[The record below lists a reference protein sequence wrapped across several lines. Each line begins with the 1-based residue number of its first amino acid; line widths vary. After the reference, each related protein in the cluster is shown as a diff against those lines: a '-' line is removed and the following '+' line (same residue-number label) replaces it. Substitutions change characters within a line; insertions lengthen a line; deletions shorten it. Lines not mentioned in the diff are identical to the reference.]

1 MKQFSKVILLLLSL
15 FLVRSLQAQSIVYFW
30 VEKQVNQR
38 EDSVMFLIHTT
49 GFVNARAFGCEMYF
63 DSLTF
68 TQDVINKTTIVANV
82 TSPSQMRLKY
92 KPHSIRF
99 FFLAKKNSPLISS
112 PGGVILTVSISLEV
126 PYVHST
132 FPRLAQW
139 RTGLVNELLQPI
151 PVSFSS
157 PIVDIQEKNDHSIIS
172 STLYPN
178 PSHGIYRMQISSRL
192 QQDIEFSLY
201 DILGRKVQTIYQPVT
216 VHHNQLTFDFQTLAK
231 GTYFLRMRYKDLQG
245 KFHTFVQKLV
255 KLQ

>member
-1 MKQFSKVILLLLSL
+1 MKQFSKIILLFSL
-15 FLVRSLQAQSIVYFW
+15 FLVRSLQAQSIVHFW

-38 EDSVMFLIHTT
+38 GDSVMFLIHTT
-49 GFVNARAFGCEMYF
+49 GFANAKAFGCEMYF

-68 TQDVINKTTIVANV
+68 TQDVINKTTIVSSAV
-82 TSPSQMRLKY
+82 PASQMRLKY

-99 FFLAKKNSPLISS
+99 FFLAKKNSPLLSS
-112 PGGVILTVSISLEV
+112 LGGVILTVSLPMEV

-132 FPRLAQW
+132 FPKLVQW

-172 STLYPN
+172 SALYPN
-178 PSHGIYRMQISSRL
+178 PSQGIYRMQISSML
-192 QQDIEFSLY
+192 QQDIEFLLY
-201 DILGRKVQTIYQPVT
+201 DILGRQVHTITQPVAIPN
-216 VHHNQLTFDFQTLAK
+216 NQLMFDFRTLAK

-245 KFHTFVQKLV
+245 ESRTFVQKLV